1 MLDKLERSNLA
12 RNVELLLSTTEVD
25 EFTFALQDD
34 EWLQLAKVV
43 AKAAAR
49 VSNAAELELDADEAI
64 LFGALTDSE

>member
-1 MLDKLERSNLA
+1 MLDKLERSDLA

-34 EWLQLAKVV
+34 EWLQLAKIV

-49 VSNAAELELDADEAI
+49 VSYAAELELDADEAI

>member
-1 MLDKLERSNLA
+1 MLDKLERSDLA

-34 EWLQLAKVV
+34 EWLQLAKIV

>member
-1 MLDKLERSNLA
+1 MLDKLERSDLA

-25 EFTFALQDD
+25 KFTFALQDD

>member
-1 MLDKLERSNLA
+1 MLDKLERSDLA